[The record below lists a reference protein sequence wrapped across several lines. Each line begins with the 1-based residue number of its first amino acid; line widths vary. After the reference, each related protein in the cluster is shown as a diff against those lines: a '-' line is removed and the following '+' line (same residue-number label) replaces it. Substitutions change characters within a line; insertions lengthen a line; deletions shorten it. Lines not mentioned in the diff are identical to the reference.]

1 MKSRS
6 DECDACMGTGVVLV
20 EVTRFLPQGYSR
32 FCEPDYVDEEREC
45 EKCSGNGI
53 IEDDE
58 DCGGE
63 P

>member
-6 DECDACMGTGVVLV
+6 DECPECMGTGVVLV

-32 FCEPDYVDEEREC
+32 FCEPDYVDEEQEC
-45 EKCSGNGI
+45 EKCNGNGI

-58 DCGGE
+58 DGRGE